1 MSAASS
7 PAGPRAHA
15 RQYVL
20 EVAARVLAENPQATT
35 QDIATA
41 AGVGRAT
48 VYRWFESREHLI
60 DAIVDHVIEQ
70 ADQRIGARLERGGN
84 ALDVLEGMA
93 RDIVALGDSYR
104 FLLGELETHSP
115 EKRADDPT
123 AQAMGKFI
131 TAAQAAGELR
141 DDVPATWIGESLGAL
156 IKAACLQLSRGEL
169 GQEDAADLVARTVS
183 SAFAPPPAGA
193 RDR

>member
-48 VYRWFESREHLI
+48 VYRWFDSRDHLI
-60 DAIVDHVIEQ
+60 DAIVDHVVEQ
-70 ADQRIGARLERGGN
+70 ADQRIRARLDRGGN

-104 FLLGELETHSP
+104 FLLGELESR
-115 EKRADDPT
+115 EASKRSNEPT
-123 AQAMGKFI
+123 EEAMGAFLE
-131 TAAQAAGELR
+131 AAQAAGELR
-141 DDVPATWIGESLGAL
+141 DDVPAAWIGESLGAL
-156 IKAACLQLSRGEL
+156 IKTACLQLSRGEVT
-169 GQEDAADLVARTVS
+169 QETAADLVAWTVS
-183 SAFAPPPAGA
+183 SAFAPPAAA

>member
-1 MSAASS
+1 
-7 PAGPRAHA
+7 
-15 RQYVL
+15 VL

-48 VYRWFESREHLI
+48 VYRWFESRDHLI
-60 DAIVDHVIEQ
+60 EAILDHVVEQ
-70 ADQRIGARLERGGN
+70 ADERISARLAGGGH
-84 ALDVLEGMA
+84 ALDVLQGMA

-104 FLLGELETHSP
+104 FLLGELESRSP

-123 AQAMGKFI
+123 SQAMSAFVV
-131 TAAQAAGELR
+131 AAQAAGELR
-141 DDVPATWIGESLGAL
+141 DDVPADWVSESFGAL
-156 IKAACLQLSRGEL
+156 LKTACLQLSRGEL
-169 GQEDAADLVARTVS
+169 TQDAAADLVAKTLS
-183 SAFAPPPAGA
+183 SAFAPPAGA

>member
-1 MSAASS
+1 MSAART

-48 VYRWFESREHLI
+48 VYRWFESRDHLI
-60 DAIVDHVIEQ
+60 SAIVDHVVEQ
-70 ADQRIGARLERGGN
+70 ADERIHARLARGGH
-84 ALDVLEGMA
+84 AVDVLEGMA

-104 FLLGELETHSP
+104 FLLGELEGRSE

-123 AQAMGKFI
+123 SQAMWRFI
-131 TAAQAAGELR
+131 SDAQAAGELR
-141 DDVPATWIGESLGAL
+141 DDVPAVWVGEVFGAL
-156 IKAACLQLSRGEL
+156 VKTACLQLSRGEL
-169 GQEDAADLVARTVS
+169 AQEEAGDLVARTVS
-183 SAFAPPPAGA
+183 SAFAPNAGA
-193 RDR
+193 RGR